1 MCFLEK
7 TPTNAYIIYLKSAIY
22 IEFIILYFNISLK
35 LQLYSGIIPYLLYIF
50 RYNTIKTI
58 YIV

>member
-7 TPTNAYIIYLKSAIY
+7 TPTNVYIIYLKSVIY

-35 LQLYSGIIPYLLYIF
+35 LQLYSGIIPYLVYIF

>member
-7 TPTNAYIIYLKSAIY
+7 TPTNVYIIYLKSVIY